1 MEALKTLLLCLAL
14 PAVFMAALAVGHGL
28 FILLLRNVSPL
39 EVWANEQI
47 RQIEDWQEEDDDECK
62 DHPGRVPQGS

>member
-14 PAVFMAALAVGHGL
+14 PAAFTAALVMGHGL
-28 FILLLRNVSPL
+28 FTLLLRNVSPL

-47 RQIEDWQEEDDDECK
+47 RQIEEWQEED
-62 DHPGRVPQGS
+62 V